1 MIMSVSNYSLNTVST
16 KLNMSIQDLIA
27 SVHEVN
33 VFTRIMESDD
43 SDVINEIANYLEKA
57 FHKRE
62 RLLL

>member
-1 MIMSVSNYSLNTVST
+1 MKY
-16 KLNMSIQDLIA
+16 
-27 SVHEVN
+27 VN

-57 FHKRE
+57 FYKRE